1 MKKIIFSILAIT
13 ITAFTVN
20 AQDISK
26 NALGLRLGDND
37 GLGGEISYQRHLN
50 DNNRLSWI

>member
-1 MKKIIFSILAIT
+1 MKKLILTAIAIT
-13 ITAFTVN
+13 ITTLTVN

-50 DNNRLSWI
+50 DNNRL